1 MIDLETVQ
9 LIAKGLNLTLTKFE
23 TTTDLL
29 TNSTKISIDL
39 AEGFKVEITIPK
51 KKTDDSTVMGK
62 LANMFPT
69 DSSCFGESKRSHYS
83 KRKDQQTKCESEVPD
98 SQKSEPTSIGELF
111 GTKKTDDSNLFDIM
125 KIAASFGQGTERFRS
140 ELFGKKNEDLI
151 LEETLSQS
159 FKKEEEKPKSD
170 SLLSALLPLLSGP
183 GGSVL
188 SALGPLLSGEG
199 SKNVSEILSSL
210 RGDSKE
216 EKGSSIIEKLDPALL
231 SAILKVMQK

>member
-69 DSSCFGESKRSHYS
+69 DSSCFGESKR
-83 KRKDQQTKCESEVPD
+83 KDQQTKCESEVPD

-111 GTKKTDDSNLFDIM
+111 GTKKTDDSNLSDIM